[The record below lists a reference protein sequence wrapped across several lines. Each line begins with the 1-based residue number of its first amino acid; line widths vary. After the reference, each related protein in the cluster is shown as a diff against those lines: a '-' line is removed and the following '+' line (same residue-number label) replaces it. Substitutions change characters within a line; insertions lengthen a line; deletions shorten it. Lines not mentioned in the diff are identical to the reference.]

1 MEIFSRGTV
10 AQAYT
15 AAILVRNT
23 LAEVL
28 CSVIWRWYDHKITLR
43 SFLSL
48 NLMTPEENQEV
59 YLSSSKRRNRIPRI
73 FPKKKVCL
81 VGGGGGLWVLTGN
94 IWRAPGTFHCD
105 VQHDVHAWLSS
116 SATVANVISQ
126 TTQQW
131 LQRSPNFLKEK
142 MTMQNAVTHVKIIK
156 GTRVPPSGLGK
167 YYLWW
172 QKIAQ
177 KKKSHV

>member
-81 VGGGGGLWVLTGN
+81 VGGGGGCE
-94 IWRAPGTFHCD
+94 F
-105 VQHDVHAWLSS
+105 
-116 SATVANVISQ
+116 
-126 TTQQW
+126 
-131 LQRSPNFLKEK
+131 
-142 MTMQNAVTHVKIIK
+142 
-156 GTRVPPSGLGK
+156 
-167 YYLWW
+167 
-172 QKIAQ
+172 
-177 KKKSHV
+177 